1 MLGYGPLK
9 KKGTVPDLIAHK
21 EDGDKCTIL
30 IYCKV
35 EKFEGSLCHTYQSAF
50 SFQGELLFRSVLWL
64 CSDNLTDKQLATCRY
79 MSVYSTY
86 FLHHNCFHFI
96 LTLPLA
102 DQVMA
107 LNSRTKSCCVTCQTN
122 SLEML
127 VFTATSHCTDSTAY
141 QFSYQ
146 KITLKRKQY
155 RSRANGCFHGLL
167 SYLLT

>member
-1 MLGYGPLK
+1 MPYLSICLFLSGRAALQK
-9 KKGTVPDLIAHK
+9 RIMA
-21 EDGDKCTIL
+21 
-30 IYCKV
+30 
-35 EKFEGSLCHTYQSAF
+35 
-50 SFQGELLFRSVLWL
+50 LLR
-64 CSDNLTDKQLATCRY
+64 QLDRQTAGNVQ
-79 MSVYSTY
+79 VYVSIFNIFY
-86 FLHHNCFHFI
+86 LHHNCFHFI

-167 SYLLT
+167 SYLLHKKS